1 MQGFSDP
8 SPRIFTRS
16 PGPELQ
22 RGRENRIVIYPG
34 CFNPPHAGHA
44 ALLWHTYLNTDA
56 NTIAVMIF
64 ALSDDCLDFKDHVTD
79 NKGKAFILSHYQRR
93 ELWKDEVLG
102 RFAWVFPEDD
112 DDRLD
117 MFMATVKR
125 LAKLGGFKVS
135 FPTLYGGDHITQKSM
150 ANGLWGWDGRTC
162 VSSDVTRPMDF
173 VPEDGSGLLQ
183 LEECE
188 KWKEMKNEGQEWTGK
203 DNATP
208 DCWPCWPCWPCAKMR
223 KVFPEG
229 VLKNGS
235 FSFDIRASKHPLATI
250 LAHCHFTK
258 NTLQWTRL
266 TRKRGYIIFI
276 PSNRNAN
283 PPSPTACP
291 TISATAIRESLL
303 KLEVATQQFRD
314 EINYTVP
321 NGALLCIYMGL
332 DRLWKDNGTYEQLIG
347 GKRCEDDLWLEKLRK
362 KQAHE
367 DGNKL
372 RRRSSSL

>member
-1 MQGFSDP
+1 MENAQFYKTNLIDSGDDVKLQVAQQNSDRDGDNAVELNQISSAVGADISRPANIQYSSSAGTTRLNGPQATYLEDYIHRAYEDMQGFSDP

-64 ALSDDCLDFKDHVTD
+64 ALSDDCLDSKDHVTD

-125 LAKLGGFKVS
+125 LAKLDGFKVS

-173 VPEDGSGLLQ
+173 VPEDGSCLLQ

-203 DNATP
+203 DNATS

-235 FSFDIRASKHPLATI
+235 FSFGK
-250 LAHCHFTK
+250 
-258 NTLQWTRL
+258 
-266 TRKRGYIIFI
+266 
-276 PSNRNAN
+276 
-283 PPSPTACP
+283 SPVRCCSAVAC
-291 TISATAIRESLL
+291 
-303 KLEVATQQFRD
+303 
-314 EINYTVP
+314 
-321 NGALLCIYMGL
+321 C
-332 DRLWKDNGTYEQLIG
+332 
-347 GKRCEDDLWLEKLRK
+347 
-362 KQAHE
+362 
-367 DGNKL
+367 
-372 RRRSSSL
+372 